1 MKKAITA
8 IAVFGCLALY
18 AGKKEHGGHGAGG
31 AEPAKYTG
39 EVMDMTCYIAHPENG
54 QGKEHAKCA
63 KTCIQKGLPV
73 GLLDSAGT
81 LYLISGTDHKSAN
94 KMMAPHAGKIVSVM
108 ATEKE
113 QNGVKLLLVT
123 EVMKK

>member
-1 MKKAITA
+1 MKKLTWILLGAGFLI
-8 IAVFGCLALY
+8 LY
-18 AGKKEHGGHGAGG
+18 AGEHKHDGHGTSG
-31 AEPAKYTG
+31 AKPAKYTG
-39 EVMDMTCYIAHPENG
+39 EVIDMTCYIAHPENG
-54 QGKEHAKCA
+54 QGKDHAKCA

-81 LYLISGTDHKSAN
+81 LYLVSGTDHKYAN
-94 KMMAPHAGKIVSVM
+94 KMMAPHAGSTVSVM